1 MSNQMITEN
10 NDSPDI
16 ETKIIEAANNV
27 FLKYGVDKSTMGQ
40 IADEAGI
47 SRTSLN
53 YYFRGKRNLLQKVI
67 ISLENKIVPTISILI
82 NDDKLSAIDK
92 IESFVDEYI
101 NLIIKYPM
109 IPTFMVSELLREPN
123 WIFEFIRQNNLNIE
137 KISLQINDEIA
148 QGELIPFKFEDLF
161 VNVISLCAFP
171 LVAKPL
177 LMEFFFDQNEEKLAQ
192 FMVSRKNEVKR
203 ILRKWLKPD

>member
-53 YYFRGKRNLLQKVI
+53 YYFRSKNHLVQKVLNNI
-67 ISLENKIVPTISILI
+67 ENKIIPTISILI
-82 NDDKLSAIDK
+82 NDENMPLIVK
-92 IESFVDEYI
+92 IELFVDEYI
-101 NLIIKYPM
+101 DLVTKYPM
-109 IPTFMVSELLREPN
+109 VPSFILWELTREPN
-123 WIFEFIRQNNLNIE
+123 WIIQFFKERNLNFEILNIE
-137 KISLQINDEIA
+137 ITEEVKMGNV
-148 QGELIPFKFEDLF
+148 IPFKLEDLF
-161 VNVISLCAFP
+161 VNILGLCAFP
-171 LVAKPL
+171 FVSKPL
-177 LMEFFFDQNEEKLAQ
+177 LMEFFFDQNEEKLFQ
-192 FMVSRKNEVKR
+192 FMISRKTEVKR
-203 ILRKWLKPD
+203 ILRNWLKPD

>member
-1 MSNQMITEN
+1 M
-10 NDSPDI
+10 
-16 ETKIIEAANNV
+16 
-27 FLKYGVDKSTMGQ
+27 
-40 IADEAGI
+40 
-47 SRTSLN
+47 
-53 YYFRGKRNLLQKVI
+53 
-67 ISLENKIVPTISILI
+67 
-82 NDDKLSAIDK
+82 
-92 IESFVDEYI
+92 
-101 NLIIKYPM
+101 
-109 IPTFMVSELLREPN
+109 
-123 WIFEFIRQNNLNIE
+123 
-137 KISLQINDEIA
+137 QINDEIA